1 MRKVLFFLGEL
12 SDQDIEWMVLSG
24 GKVHL
29 PAGTTLIQRG
39 QPVEALYIVIEGS
52 LAVIA
57 EALED
62 KPLDRLGIGE
72 IVGEM
77 SLIEGRPPSV
87 TVRALEDAT
96 VFAIPRRDLLAR
108 LDADHAFAAHMYKA
122 IAMFLS
128 DRLHDTVDRLGYGP
142 VQQLDDDVDVAEELD
157 PDVLDAVYLAG
168 TRFDRM
174 LQRLIA
180 DA

>member
-12 SDQDIEWMVLSG
+12 SDEDIEWMVRTG
-24 GKVHL
+24 GKVQV
-29 PAGTTLIQRG
+29 PAGGTLIQRG
-39 QPVEALYIVIEGS
+39 QPVDALYIVIEGS
-52 LAVIA
+52 IAVFA
-57 EALED
+57 EARADE
-62 KPLDRLGIGE
+62 PLDRLGVGE

-96 VFAIPRRDLLAR
+96 VFAIPRRDLLAK
-108 LDADHAFAAHMYKA
+108 LGVDHGFAAHMYKA

-128 DRLHDTVDRLGYGP
+128 DRLRDNVDRLGYGP
-142 VQQLDDDVDVAEELD
+142 VQHLDDDVDEAGELD
-157 PDVLDAVYLAG
+157 PGVLDAVYLAG